1 MPERNTDPVAM
12 EEPVRDRPL
21 LALREIG
28 MTYPGRDHGEP
39 LRVFENIDL
48 AVEKGDLV
56 VAAGRSGSGKTT
68 LLHIA
73 AGLLRPTAGN
83 VHWADVALDDLDDD
97 RLARI
102 RGRTVGIVFQN
113 AALIETLTAAENVAL
128 QAVPSGMRDGRERAL
143 ELLARQG
150 LADRARHYPSHLS
163 GGEQQRVA
171 FARALYADPPLLIL
185 VRFLDAVAIG
195 SDGIKWKS
203 ARLCADD
210 LRLLQA
216 TPRGLVFEGDNLG
229 GSATITVD
237 PETGEQTAGTRINWP

>member
-1 MPERNTDPVAM
+1 MIERGADPVVM
-12 EEPVRDRPL
+12 EEPAHVRPL
-21 LALREIG
+21 LALRQVG

-39 LRVFENIDL
+39 LRVLENIDL
-48 AVEKGDLV
+48 AVERGELV

-73 AGLLRPTAGN
+73 AGLLRPTAGE
-83 VHWADVALDDLDDD
+83 VHWADIALDDLDDD
-97 RLARI
+97 RLAWI

-128 QAVPSGMRDGRERAL
+128 QAVPSGVRGGWERAL

-171 FARALYADPPLLIL
+171 LARALYADPPLLIVDEPTANLDRRSAEAVTRQLQNLAEDGHGLL
-185 VRFLDAVAIG
+185 VASHDTHVISIATRVLDLG
-195 SDGIKWKS
+195 PES
-203 ARLCADD
+203 AR
-210 LRLLQA
+210 
-216 TPRGLVFEGDNLG
+216 
-229 GSATITVD
+229 
-237 PETGEQTAGTRINWP
+237 

>member
-1 MPERNTDPVAM
+1 MPERNTDPVAR
-12 EEPVRDRPL
+12 EEPVKDRPL

-39 LRVFENIDL
+39 LRVFESIDL

-73 AGLLRPTAGN
+73 AGLVRPTTGE
-83 VHWADVALDDLDDD
+83 VRWSDVALAELDDD

-102 RGRTVGIVFQN
+102 RGRSIGIVFQN

-128 QAVPSGMRDGRERAL
+128 QAIPGGVRDGRERAL

-150 LADRARHYPSHLS
+150 LFGRARHYPSHLS

-171 FARALYADPPLLIL
+171 LARALFADPPLLI
-185 VRFLDAVAIG
+185 VDEPTANLDRRSAEAVT
-195 SDGIKWKS
+195 
-203 ARLCADD
+203 RQLRQLADD
-210 LRLLQA
+210 GHGLLVASHDAHVISIA
-216 TPRGLVFEGDNLG
+216 TRVLDLE
-229 GSATITVD
+229 
-237 PETGEQTAGTRINWP
+237 PETAR

>member
-1 MPERNTDPVAM
+1 MPERDADPVAM
-12 EEPVRDRPL
+12 EKPVRDRPL

-39 LRVFENIDL
+39 LRVFECIDL
-48 AVEKGDLV
+48 TVERGELV

-73 AGLLRPTAGN
+73 AGLLRPTAGE
-83 VHWADVALDDLDDD
+83 VRWSDVALDALDDD

-128 QAVPSGMRDGRERAL
+128 QAVPTGARDGRGRAL
-143 ELLARQG
+143 ELLAAQG
-150 LADRARHYPSHLS
+150 LADRARHFPSHLS

-171 FARALYADPPLLIL
+171 LARALFADPPLLIVDEPTANLDRRSAEAVTRQLQNLAEDGHGLL
-185 VRFLDAVAIG
+185 VASHDAHVISIATRVLDLA
-195 SDGIKWKS
+195 
-203 ARLCADD
+203 
-210 LRLLQA
+210 
-216 TPRGLVFEGDNLG
+216 
-229 GSATITVD
+229 
-237 PETGEQTAGTRINWP
+237 PETAR